1 MTERSKKAMIT
12 RSNLLDSAQKLIGQ
26 FGYDMVTVD
35 DIVADCGVAKGTFY
49 HYFKSKSDILSSLSS
64 SYYDKL
70 QASEDLEEHTGIM
83 SRLHSFVSR
92 WYKGVSTYNLHFARE
107 AIKLYASSADVGE
120 YGEKISHMEQG
131 IDLIRGFLSEALAQG
146 ELKANT
152 PVETIAKAL
161 MFSLQGSTLYQCKH
175 DQDFDVMAW
184 KDEFI
189 LHVLD
194 PLLEPWLKETT

>member
-1 MTERSKKAMIT
+1 MTERNKKAMIT
-12 RSNLLDSAQKLIGQ
+12 RSNLLDSSRKLIGQ
-26 FGYDMVTVD
+26 FGYDNVTVD

-49 HYFKSKSDILSSLSS
+49 HYFKSKSDVLSSLSS
-64 SYYDKL
+64 SYYDMFQETAAL
-70 QASEDLEEHTGIM
+70 DEHIGIM
-83 SRLHSFVSR
+83 DKLHSFVSR
-92 WYKGVSTYNLHFARE
+92 WYKDVSTYNLHFARE
-107 AIKLYASSADVGE
+107 AIRLYTSAADVGE

-131 IDLIRGFLSEALAQG
+131 IDLIHSLLSEALALE

-161 MFSLQGSTLYQCKH
+161 MFSLQGSTMYQCKH
-175 DQDFDVMAW
+175 DRDFDVMVW

-194 PLLEPWLKETT
+194 PLLEPWLNDTI